1 MPPKRKPSGTNKL
14 IVPKKLNRGLMGL
27 RKNQVEKLSID
38 TLTSLSTYPAHHVST
53 LKPEDPQP
61 EVIQDINQS
70 ESEYAEN
77 LSYEYL
83 QLNEDTS
90 WTLIE

>member
-1 MPPKRKPSGTNKL
+1 MPPKREPGTKKQNTP
-14 IVPKKLNRGLMGL
+14 IKLNRGLKGL
-27 RKNQVEKLSID
+27 RKSPLVEKLSID
-38 TLTSLSTYPAHHVST
+38 TKNHLTLPLSQS
-53 LKPEDPQP
+53 EDPQP

-90 WTLIE
+90 WTLIN

>member
-1 MPPKRKPSGTNKL
+1 MSKKRN
-14 IVPKKLNRGLMGL
+14 VPIKLNRGLSGL
-27 RKNQVEKLSID
+27 RKSPIVEKLSID
-38 TLTSLSTYPAHHVST
+38 TKSSPSTPASSQSG
-53 LKPEDPQP
+53 DPQP

-90 WTLIE
+90 WTLID